1 MTFFQQKHSHWDGA
15 GRGCCG
21 SGRPNST
28 KPHKLNELFMVEF
41 VFLYRSRY
49 LIISTTLSFFIPCLY
64 MSTKVIKIR
73 RPMLT
78 PLSGSTLPFTSKM
91 ISGVRKN
98 KQIQYGASGRIA
110 TLRLNNI
117 LSNFQVNVS
126 YELLYLISGH
136 VAEGRGARVGGGG
149 MPPYF

>member
-1 MTFFQQKHSHWDGA
+1 
-15 GRGCCG
+15 
-21 SGRPNST
+21 
-28 KPHKLNELFMVEF
+28 
-41 VFLYRSRY
+41 
-49 LIISTTLSFFIPCLY
+49 
-64 MSTKVIKIR
+64 
-73 RPMLT
+73 MLT
-78 PLSGSTLPFTSKM
+78 PLSRSTLPFTSKM

-136 VAEGRGARVGGGG
+136 VAEGRGARVGGEACPPIFETRRKIVNVAGNCRKIVNVVGNCQNFRRGVGWGG
-149 MPPYF
+149 GEGEYIE

>member
-1 MTFFQQKHSHWDGA
+1 
-15 GRGCCG
+15 
-21 SGRPNST
+21 
-28 KPHKLNELFMVEF
+28 
-41 VFLYRSRY
+41 
-49 LIISTTLSFFIPCLY
+49 
-64 MSTKVIKIR
+64 
-73 RPMLT
+73 MLT

-98 KQIQYGASGRIA
+98 KQVQYGASGRIA

-136 VAEGRGARVGGGG
+136 VAGGGG
-149 MPPYF
+149 GAGGPGGHAPYF

>member
-1 MTFFQQKHSHWDGA
+1 
-15 GRGCCG
+15 
-21 SGRPNST
+21 
-28 KPHKLNELFMVEF
+28 
-41 VFLYRSRY
+41 
-49 LIISTTLSFFIPCLY
+49 
-64 MSTKVIKIR
+64 
-73 RPMLT
+73 MLT

-136 VAEGRGARVGGGG
+136 VAEGRGARVGGGRHAPLFLRPVG
-149 MPPYF
+149 KLSMLPEIVGKLSMLSEIVKIFDGGWGGEGEDIE